1 MEREVII
8 VGAGPSGS
16 TAAMAL
22 RQLGHDVLLLDR
34 QSFPRDKVC
43 GDGIPCGV
51 FEILYDYGMR
61 EKVEKAGLYPVT
73 RVRIV
78 SPRNHAFDGPL
89 IPGARHGAVARV
101 ATREEFD
108 ALVREHA
115 VDMGAEF
122 CRAKVEEP
130 IVEDGQVKGVRA
142 RLNGKVEDI
151 RAHIVI
157 AADGVTSAV
166 GRALEKESLA
176 DRHRAVALRA
186 YVEGIDVLPH
196 EVEFHLYQDILPG
209 YGWIFPLGENRAN
222 VGLGMRLDIFRRRK
236 ENLKA
241 MLQAFLELPFIKE
254 RLHDDYRVS
263 GIATWQLN
271 FGSQKNLQRAF
282 DGAMLVGDAGH
293 FINPLTGGGIH
304 NGMISAQLAADVAHK
319 ALTKGDYSRQVLQEY
334 DRACREELWSGLS
347 RSYLIQR
354 WLLRLPVLV
363 DVLIRRANADGG
375 QFART
380 FMEKL

>member
-1 MEREVII
+1 
-8 VGAGPSGS
+8 
-16 TAAMAL
+16 
-22 RQLGHDVLLLDR
+22 LGHDVLLLDR
-34 QSFPRDKVC
+34 QNFPRDKVC

-61 EKVEKAGLYPVT
+61 QKVEQAGLYPVT
-73 RVRIV
+73 KVRIV

-89 IPGARHGAVARV
+89 IPSPRHGAVARV

-108 ALVREHA
+108 ALVQEHA

-130 IVEDGQVKGVRA
+130 LIEDGQVKGVRA
-142 RLNGKVEDI
+142 RLNGKVEDM

-157 AADGVTSAV
+157 AADGGTSAV
-166 GRALEKESLA
+166 ARALEKVSLA

-254 RLHDDYRVS
+254 RLHNDHRIS

-282 DGAMLVGDAGH
+282 DGAMLVGDAGS

-304 NGMISAQLAADVAHK
+304 NGMVSAQLAADVAHK
-319 ALTKGDYSRQVLQEY
+319 ALTKGDYSLRVLQEY
-334 DRACREELWSGLS
+334 DQACRKELWGGLS

-354 WLLRLPVLV
+354 WLLRFPILV

>member
-1 MEREVII
+1 
-8 VGAGPSGS
+8 
-16 TAAMAL
+16 
-22 RQLGHDVLLLDR
+22 
-34 QSFPRDKVC
+34 
-43 GDGIPCGV
+43 
-51 FEILYDYGMR
+51 
-61 EKVEKAGLYPVT
+61 
-73 RVRIV
+73 
-78 SPRNHAFDGPL
+78 
-89 IPGARHGAVARV
+89 V

-108 ALVREHA
+108 ALVQEQA

-130 IVEDGQVKGVRA
+130 LIEDGQVKGVRA
-142 RLNGKVEDI
+142 RLNGKVEDM

-157 AADGVTSAV
+157 AADGGTSAV
-166 GRALEKESLA
+166 ARALEKVSLA

-254 RLHDDYRVS
+254 RLHNDHRIS

-282 DGAMLVGDAGH
+282 DGAMLVGDAGS

-304 NGMISAQLAADVAHK
+304 NGMVSAQLAADVAHK
-319 ALTKGDYSRQVLQEY
+319 ALTKGDYSLRVLQEY
-334 DRACREELWSGLS
+334 DQACRKELWGGLS

-354 WLLRLPVLV
+354 WLLRFPILV